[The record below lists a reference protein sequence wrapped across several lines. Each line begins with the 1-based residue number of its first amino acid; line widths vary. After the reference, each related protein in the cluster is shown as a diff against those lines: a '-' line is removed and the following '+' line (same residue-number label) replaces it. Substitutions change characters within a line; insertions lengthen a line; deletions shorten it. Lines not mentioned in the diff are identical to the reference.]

1 MRPSFSWSV
10 CFVTVFG
17 GAQQRNYSIHA
28 RLQRQ
33 GRSLLR
39 VQDFALGFERS
50 SHEKIPPMEL
60 EGELRIFERMS
71 GEDENHA
78 LVRFDKT
85 LIHQLLQ
92 TCKRDGRCWLTADA
106 LGPDFSFRQRNFDFS
121 HLFNRAF
128 RLSNHAQRF
137 FPRCRIA
144 DSDRGSHGFSLHW
157 NKFLATVLAY
167 RPY

>member
-1 MRPSFSWSV
+1 MRPSFSWSIF
-10 CFVTVFG
+10 FVTLFG
-17 GAQQRNYSIHA
+17 GMQQINHGIHA
-28 RLQRQ
+28 WLQYQ

-39 VQDFALGFERS
+39 LQDFALGFELS
-50 SHEKIPPMEL
+50 SHEKISAMKL
-60 EGELRIFERMS
+60 QGELRIFERVS

-78 LVRFDKT
+78 LVRLHKT
-85 LIHQLLQ
+85 LFHELLQ
-92 TCKRDGRCWLTADA
+92 TCQGHGRCWLTADA

-121 HLFNRAF
+121 HLFDRAF